1 MSSLLNNN
9 LSFLLNTDNK
19 LRGEPLSVPL
29 KSGNVLENLIIMFL
43 LEDFFSVDDIPEEEW
58 EQLSQSEYDSDY
70 LPSQNDSMQDSEE
83 V

>member
-1 MSSLLNNN
+1 
-9 LSFLLNTDNK
+9 
-19 LRGEPLSVPL
+19 
-29 KSGNVLENLIIMFL
+29 MF

-83 V
+83 VW

>member
-1 MSSLLNNN
+1 MWRLIKFWLLQDKVNHLN
-9 LSFLLNTDNK
+9 L
-19 LRGEPLSVPL
+19 P
-29 KSGNVLENLIIMFL
+29 GNVLENLIIMFL

-70 LPSQNDSMQDSEE
+70 LPSHNDSMQDSEE